1 LDAVYRFRRK
11 RAREARSH
19 SSKTQRQRFSAL
31 LTLLLFAGLL
41 GLAASAIAGFVVF
54 RTYAADVK
62 PAQEVIAEKSIGSS
76 FVYDR
81 TGGTQLY
88 RFVDKLEGLKDPKP
102 LTEISP
108 YLIAATIATEDA
120 SFYHNP
126 GVNFRG
132 LVRAAW
138 ENLTPFGPG
147 FLAGSGGSSITQ
159 QLARN
164 IYIDPSER
172 FDRKIQRKLKETV
185 IALELKQKYDDNQ
198 ILEWY
203 LNQISYGDVYGA
215 QAAAVRYFGKSAKD
229 LTLAEAALLAGLP
242 QAPGLYTPAIP
253 ENRERAKARQMEVL
267 DLMIK
272 HLDEIN
278 KIPDPKDPS
287 KPLLHLTAEDI
298 NAARQEPLNYVE
310 ATLDIKAPHFVF
322 YVEDQVKKMCA
333 RGLFDPPGGLPCNK
347 VVERGG
353 LRITT
358 SLDLGL
364 QQIAEQTVEEQIA
377 ANEER
382 YGGHDGS
389 LVAIRP
395 GTGEILAYV
404 GSRNYFRAD
413 IAGEVDIARS
423 LQSHGSTM
431 KVFTYLTAFEK
442 GWVPSTFVQDE
453 PLYLD
458 VGGQKKQVNN
468 WNFSHMGNITIR
480 KALSES
486 VNTAAVRT
494 VMEVGV
500 DDMRNTA
507 HRLGITDL
515 RQSDCGPTITLGACE
530 VQLLDMTFAFAT
542 LANNGVM
549 RGRPTVEDLPEGYRE
564 LDPVAVLKIED
575 SFGNVLYQYSA
586 PEERQVFDP
595 AYVYMI
601 TDILSKEAINWS
613 RLTIDRPAATKTGTS
628 EEFRDGVV
636 LGYTPDLAVG
646 VWMGNADNTPMAPGT
661 FSSAGSGPM
670 WKRFTQAALEYLQLP
685 PRPFEVPPTIV
696 TVDCGGRKEVFKA
709 GERPSKPGA
718 CRAPAVAPTPVPG
731 NTPEPTPKPPV
742 FPVRTGSPAPSPTP
756 EASESPVATETP
768 RPGPPGG
775 STPTVYYYTVKE
787 GDTLGNIAAKFG
799 VSVEAIRE
807 LNDLKPGD
815 SVYPGQILMIPIR
828 G

>member
-1 LDAVYRFRRK
+1 MDAVYRFRRK
-11 RAREARSH
+11 RARDLRTRRGQ
-19 SSKTQRQRFSAL
+19 TQRQRFGFL
-31 LTLLLFAGLL
+31 LTSLLFASVL
-41 GLAASAIAGFVVF
+41 GIAAAAVVGFVVF
-54 RTYAADVK
+54 RTYAGDVR
-62 PAQEVIAEKSIGSS
+62 PPQEVISEKSVGSS

-81 TGGTQLY
+81 TGGTQMY

-108 YLIAATIATEDA
+108 YLIAATVATEDA

-159 QLARN
+159 QLVRN
-164 IYIDPSER
+164 IYIDPSQR
-172 FDRKIQRKLKETV
+172 FDRKIQRKVKETV
-185 IALELKQKYDDNQ
+185 IALELKHKYADSQ

-203 LNQISYGDVYGA
+203 LNQISYGDVNGA
-215 QAAAVRYFGKSAKD
+215 QAAAVRYFGKGAKD

-242 QAPGLYTPAIP
+242 QAPGQYTPAIP
-253 ENRERAKARQMEVL
+253 ENRERAKARQLEVL
-267 DLMIK
+267 DLMVK

-278 KIPDPKDPS
+278 KIPDPTDPS
-287 KPLLHLTAEDI
+287 KPLLHLTKEEID
-298 NAARQEPLNYVE
+298 AARDAPLNYIE
-310 ATLDIKAPHFVF
+310 SSLDIKAPHFVF
-322 YVEDQVKKMCA
+322 YVEDQVKRMCA
-333 RGLFDPPGGLPCNK
+333 RGFFEPPNGISCDK

-358 SLDLGL
+358 SLDMGL

-442 GWVPSTFVQDE
+442 GWVPSTLVQDE

-458 VGGQKKQVNN
+458 GGGQKKQVNN
-468 WNFSHMGNITIR
+468 WNFQHMGNITIR

-494 VMEVGV
+494 VMEVGI

-530 VQLLDMTFAFAT
+530 VKLLDMAFAFAT
-542 LANNGVM
+542 LANGGVM
-549 RGRPTVEDLPEGYRE
+549 KGSPTVEDLPDGYRE
-564 LDPVAVLKIED
+564 LDPVAILKIED
-575 SFGNVLYQYSA
+575 ALGQVLYQYSA
-586 PEERQVFDP
+586 PDERQVFDP

-601 TDILSKEAINWS
+601 TDILSKDAINWS

-636 LGYTPDLAVG
+636 MGYTPDIAVG
-646 VWMGNADNTPMAPGT
+646 VWMGNADNSPMAPGT

-685 PRPFEVPPTIV
+685 PRPFDVPSSIV
-696 TVDCGGRKEVFKA
+696 TADCGGKKEVFKA
-709 GERPSKPGA
+709 KDRPSKPGG
-718 CRAPAVAPTPVPG
+718 CRPPDTTPTPAEG
-731 NTPEPTPKPPV
+731 ATPEPTPKPPV
-742 FPVRTGSPAPSPTP
+742 FPVRTGTPTPTP
-756 EASESPVATETP
+756 EATPEPSPMTSP
-768 RPGPPGG
+768 RPTGPGASPA
-775 STPTVYYYTVKE
+775 VYYYTVKD
-787 GDTLGNIAAKFG
+787 GDTLEGIAHKFG
-799 VSVEAIRE
+799 VSVEAIVA
-807 LNDLKPGD
+807 LNDLKPGELP
-815 SVYPGQILMIPIR
+815 YPGQILLIPL
-828 G
+828 GP

>member
-1 LDAVYRFRRK
+1 MDAVYRFRRK
-11 RAREARSH
+11 RARESRSNRGR
-19 SSKTQRQRFSAL
+19 TQRQRFSAL

-41 GLAASAIAGFVVF
+41 GAAASAIAGFVVY
-54 RTYAADVK
+54 RTYAADVR

-132 LVRAAW
+132 LIRAAW

-172 FDRKIQRKLKETV
+172 FDRRIQRKLKETV
-185 IALELKQKYDDNQ
+185 IALELKHKYDDNQ

-215 QAAAVRYFGKSAKD
+215 QAAAIRYFGKSAKD

-242 QAPGLYTPAIP
+242 QAPGLYTPAVP

-278 KIPDPKDPS
+278 RIPDPKDPS
-287 KPLLHLTAEDI
+287 KPLLHLTADDI
-298 NAARQEPLNYVE
+298 NAARDEPLNYVE
-310 ATLDIKAPHFVF
+310 ASLDIKAPHFVF
-322 YVEDQVKKMCA
+322 YVEDQVKKMCT
-333 RGLFDPPGGLPCNK
+333 RGLFEPPGGLPCNK

-442 GWVPSTFVQDE
+442 GWVPSTLVQDE

-468 WNFSHMGNITIR
+468 WNFSHMGNITVR

-494 VMEVGV
+494 VMEVGI

-549 RGRPTVEDLPEGYRE
+549 KGRPTVEDLPEGYRE

-575 SFGNVLYQYSA
+575 ASGNVLYQYSA

-601 TDILSKEAINWS
+601 TDILSKDAINWS

-636 LGYTPDLAVG
+636 MGYTPDLAVG

-670 WKRFTQAALEYLQLP
+670 WKRFTQAALDYLQLP
-685 PRPFEVPPTIV
+685 PRPFDVPSSIV
-696 TVDCGGRKEVFKA
+696 TADCGGKKEVFKA

-718 CRAPAVAPTPVPG
+718 CRAPALSPTPGPEQ
-731 NTPEPTPKPPV
+731 TPEPTPKPPV

-756 EASESPVATETP
+756 EATEAPAVTPTP

-787 GDTLGNIAAKFG
+787 GDTLGTIAAKFG
-799 VSVEAIRE
+799 VSVDAIRD
-807 LNDLKPGD
+807 LNDLKPGE
-815 SVYPGQILMIPIR
+815 SVYPGQTLMIPI
-828 G
+828 GG